1 MKGMCRE
8 PRVRRGDRAK
18 AAAETSRVMGKA
30 AVSAGAQTGQ
40 RSGGPE
46 AGASSERGG
55 RSAPLGSTQGRPRGE
70 PDSGERGSPLR
81 GLRGAAPRLLVCLSR
96 LNFLTAD

>member
-46 AGASSERGG
+46 AGASPWAAHRGG
-55 RSAPLGSTQGRPRGE
+55 RGASPTRGIGGALCGVYAE
-70 PDSGERGSPLR
+70 QRHDSWF
-81 GLRGAAPRLLVCLSR
+81 ACQ
-96 LNFLTAD
+96 D

>member
-30 AVSAGAQTGQ
+30 AVSAGAQTD
-40 RSGGPE
+40 SGAE
-46 AGASSERGG
+46 ALRQERTRKEAAGARPWAAHRGG
-55 RSAPLGSTQGRPRGE
+55 HGASPTRGKGGALCGVYAE
-70 PDSGERGSPLR
+70 QRHDSWF
-81 GLRGAAPRLLVCLSR
+81 ACQ
-96 LNFLTAD
+96 D